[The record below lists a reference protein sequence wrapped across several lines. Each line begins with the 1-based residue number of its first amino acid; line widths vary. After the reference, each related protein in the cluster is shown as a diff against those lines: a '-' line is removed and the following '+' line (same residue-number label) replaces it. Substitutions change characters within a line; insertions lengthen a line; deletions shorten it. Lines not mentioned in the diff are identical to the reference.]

1 MSWCRSM
8 SRSGDAKRLLDV
20 LRCITT
26 ILEVLV
32 ELFPDWVPV
41 LEELEDEIADRLQDL
56 R

>member
-1 MSWCRSM
+1 MSN
-8 SRSGDAKRLLDV
+8 GEIKRLLDV

-41 LEELEDEIADRLQDL
+41 LEQLEDEVTDRLQDL